1 LFKSKSRLKIGEEP
15 RIQLKSSLNN
25 VSSRKRLSAEEEL
38 EREKRARIELEKDF
52 EELKRKNQI
61 MSDHILF
68 SKIQTA
74 K

>member
-1 LFKSKSRLKIGEEP
+1 MGEES

-61 MSDHILF
+61 MSDHILY